1 MNNPGYYQTLLD
13 TYPKKI
19 PFPYEEA
26 IDLDLHRTFP
36 EIEYYQHPENLQKLK
51 NILMAFSM
59 RNITIGY
66 CQGFNYIVA
75 KLLLIFK
82 NEENAFWIFTQIAE
96 NYLPFDYYIKF
107 TGVRTDMEIVK
118 KIIKSSIP
126 GIDMNSELCIS
137 NLITRCFISLFSQN
151 VNDKILYS
159 IWDAF
164 FIYGNI
170 TLYRAFIWAVF
181 LLFDITKMKKYSI
194 ETIHSVLTEKLQKVE
209 DTNTLNYFLMMYSRF
224 NEAYIKHYRN
234 KLTEKTLGDNYIN
247 KDNDPALMD
256 KCDLSLPFCLCNK
269 DGEIVQN
276 FMEFNSLKSVK
287 PIEILD
293 DYFFKNCKNKKKEI
307 NHDLTIDEL
316 IIERQKHYCK
326 KKNDNFDIKKSE
338 NTSNEEKVTESKE
351 NNKNE
356 AKEEKSEKV
365 EEVSNNEKKI
375 EQTDDDIKEKNENK
389 CQEKK
394 VEAVNIEKNNKDE
407 SKNDIIIEDE
417 N

>member
-1 MNNPGYYQTLLD
+1 
-13 TYPKKI
+13 
-19 PFPYEEA
+19 
-26 IDLDLHRTFP
+26 
-36 EIEYYQHPENLQKLK
+36 
-51 NILMAFSM
+51 M
-59 RNITIGY
+59 RNLTIGY

-82 NEENAFWIFTQIAE
+82 NEENAFWVFTQIAE

-209 DTNTLNYFLMMYSRF
+209 DINTLNYFLMMYSRF

-247 KDNDPALMD
+247 NENDPALMD

-269 DGEIVQN
+269 EGEVVEN
-276 FMEFNSLKSVK
+276 FMEFNSLKSNR

-293 DYFFKNCKNKKKEI
+293 DYFFKNCNNKNNEI
-307 NHDLTIDEL
+307 NYNLTIDDL

-326 KKNDNFDIKKSE
+326 KKNENIEQIKKIE
-338 NTSNEEKVTESKE
+338 NEIKEEKVTDDKNNNIKVIEEENVIQKTEEVNKKE
-351 NNKNE
+351 IKTE
-356 AKEEKSEKV
+356 EKEE
-365 EEVSNNEKKI
+365 
-375 EQTDDDIKEKNENK
+375 D
-389 CQEKK
+389 
-394 VEAVNIEKNNKDE
+394 VNIKNKD
-407 SKNDIIIEDE
+407 KDE
-417 N
+417 IKVDNE